1 MGVFLFC
8 CCLPNCPS
16 SCLFEHMRQGRRQL
30 LLPIC
35 MAFHRDTKLRSTKV
49 FPGTWCLK
57 WLGGMNPMK
66 PLVDWKRGF
75 WNHGVF
81 IYIHIYIH
89 TVCMIMIMQQM
100 IHIQFYTLVAWK
112 FATSMGI
119 LISLLVG
126 FLIMIP
132 IMACDHPTLPIQT
145 AFGSYPEVGSRWH
158 SWHRKGSAVINGN
171 NVTHWEWE
179 YW

>member
-1 MGVFLFC
+1 
-8 CCLPNCPS
+8 
-16 SCLFEHMRQGRRQL
+16 
-30 LLPIC
+30 
-35 MAFHRDTKLRSTKV
+35 
-49 FPGTWCLK
+49 
-57 WLGGMNPMK
+57 
-66 PLVDWKRGF
+66 
-75 WNHGVF
+75 
-81 IYIHIYIH
+81 
-89 TVCMIMIMQQM
+89 MIMIMQQM

-158 SWHRKGSAVINGN
+158 SWHRKGSAVMGTMSLTGSGN
-171 NVTHWEWE
+171 IDRLLGEFELYTPRALI
-179 YW
+179 